1 MRESELH
8 VCRSPDG
15 LVEGS
20 TEQLA
25 AVLAETE
32 AGDTFTVGTLKAPQ
46 ALATLDLPYLSE
58 ERHEVGKMVEW
69 ILTLNAK
76 V

>member
-1 MRESELH
+1 MREKQFHFGRL
-8 VCRSPDG
+8 PNG
-15 LVEGS
+15 LVEGGA
-20 TEQLA
+20 EQLA